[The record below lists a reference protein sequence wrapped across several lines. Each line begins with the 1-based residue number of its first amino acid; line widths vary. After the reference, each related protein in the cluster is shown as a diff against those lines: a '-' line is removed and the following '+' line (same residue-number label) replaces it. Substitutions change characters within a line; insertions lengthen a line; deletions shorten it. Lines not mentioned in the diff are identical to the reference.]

1 MKKLKLCNVHKL
13 ALSNEGEQRKP
24 IHIPFGTW
32 AYDDTIDQTLDREH
46 ADAIAADL
54 AGKIA
59 AGEPG
64 IPVYQGH
71 PDVPE
76 YAGKY
81 PDKGALGW
89 VKKILVNE
97 SGMDLEVEWDRDPGK
112 GFGWFSPYWTGD
124 DPGPGASGKRN
135 VIVDGLTS
143 IGLVNNPNI
152 REFRLANEL
161 QGGLNNNEGTFA
173 MPQHLIDLAKRF
185 DERVR
190 LANEANHDESK
201 HPRAED
207 GKWTSAGGG
216 GGGAGVNRKTK
227 SERSTDSFKRRMDEE
242 GEVTELNEL
251 EAKYIKLSGDNPFD
265 LSPEAEK
272 ALSDFNKKKADLQKR
287 GIIEERIRG
296 AKPGEGFRHKSTTD
310 EMKRRTPVN
319 MGDGRSSWTEEE
331 RKKFSDPTS
340 HLKFVELAKRF
351 DERVRLANKAN
362 YDESKH
368 PRAEDVKWTSVG
380 GSGGGGS
387 TNGGA
392 KRDDYTESLVKRTES
407 EGKTIFGKYSPSQIN
422 KSLSML
428 RDAHSARKSGFT
440 GVGGSDRGDAADRKS
455 IHAAAIKMGFKYN
468 RSTHQY
474 E

>member
-1 MKKLKLCNVHKL
+1 MKLKLCNVHKL
-13 ALSNEGEQRKP
+13 ALSNEGEGRKP

-46 ADAIAADL
+46 AEAIAADL

-97 SGMDLEVEWDRDPGK
+97 DGMDLEVEWDRDPGK

-124 DPGPGASGKRN
+124 DPGPGATGKRN

-152 REFRLANEL
+152 REFRLANEAQPEERKTMKPYQL
-161 QGGLNNNEGTFA
+161 
-173 MPQHLIDLAKRF
+173 PQRIIDLA
-185 DERVR
+185 
-190 LANEANHDESK
+190 NEYDESK

-207 GKWTSAGGG
+207 GKWTSGVGG
-216 GGGAGVNRKTK
+216 GGGASEETK
-227 SERSTDSFKRRMDEE
+227 GK
-242 GEVTELNEL
+242 
-251 EAKYIKLSGDNPFD
+251 
-265 LSPEAEK
+265 
-272 ALSDFNKKKADLQKR
+272 LQK
-287 GIIEERIRG
+287 
-296 AKPGEGFRHKSTTD
+296 
-310 EMKRRTPVN
+310 M
-319 MGDGRSSWTEEE
+319 
-331 RKKFSDPTS
+331 
-340 HLKFVELAKRF
+340 LKFDAISVAAGGNPASAPKDAIHFEHRGKKYYVGKDSEHMVKQFEDAGLVKRI
-351 DERVRLANKAN
+351 
-362 YDESKH
+362 S
-368 PRAEDVKWTSVG
+368 

-387 TNGGA
+387 GGA
-392 KRDDYTESLVKRTES
+392 TVKKVDPKTTPGYKQEQKMNRDLDAQVAKNRQRNSEFFAKRASYEAKLQS
-407 EGKTIFGKYSPSQIN
+407 TIRRAGTRLDHANIVNAVFSHYPK
-422 KSLSML
+422 
-428 RDAHSARKSGFT
+428 D
-440 GVGGSDRGDAADRKS
+440 DAAIS
-455 IHAAAIKMGFKYN
+455 AAHRTAIYAGLKYN
-468 RSTHQY
+468 HKLHRY

>member
-1 MKKLKLCNVHKL
+1 MTKLKLCNVHKL
-13 ALSNEGEQRKP
+13 ALSNEGEGRKP

-32 AYDDTIDQTLDREH
+32 AYDDRIDQTLDREH
-46 ADAIAADL
+46 AEAIAADL

-76 YAGKY
+76 YASKY

-97 SGMDLEVEWDRDPGK
+97 NGMDLEVEWDRDPGK
-112 GFGWFSPYWTGD
+112 GFGWFSPFWTGD

-152 REFRLANEL
+152 REFRLANEAGEDL
-161 QGGLNNNEGTFA
+161 TQRRGGAEVAAFKLPT
-173 MPQHLIDLAKRF
+173 HLLDLAKRF
-185 DERVR
+185 DDRVA
-190 LANEANHDESK
+190 LANVIDANGMGHSDENGQF
-201 HPRAED
+201 D
-207 GKWTSAGGG
+207 GSGSG
-216 GGGAGVNRKTK
+216 GGGASVGRKTK
-227 SERSTDSFKRRMDEE
+227 SERATESFKRRMDEE

-251 EAKYIKLSGDNPFD
+251 EAKYIKLSGGNPFD

-272 ALSDFNKKKADLQKR
+272 ALSDFTKKKADLQKR

-310 EMKRRTPVN
+310 ELKRRTPVN

-351 DERVRLANKAN
+351 DERMRNK
-362 YDESKH
+362 
-368 PRAEDVKWTSVG
+368 
-380 GSGGGGS
+380 
-387 TNGGA
+387 
-392 KRDDYTESLVKRTES
+392 
-407 EGKTIFGKYSPSQIN
+407 
-422 KSLSML
+422 
-428 RDAHSARKSGFT
+428 
-440 GVGGSDRGDAADRKS
+440 
-455 IHAAAIKMGFKYN
+455 
-468 RSTHQY
+468 
-474 E
+474 

>member
-1 MKKLKLCNVHKL
+1 MNKLKLCNVHKL
-13 ALSNEGEQRKP
+13 ALSNEGEGRKP

-97 SGMDLEVEWDRDPGK
+97 DGMDLEVEWDRDPGK

-124 DPGPGASGKRN
+124 DPGPGATGKRN

-152 REFRLANEL
+152 REFRLANEAGENL
-161 QGGLNNNEGTFA
+161 TQRRGEAEVAAFK

-185 DERVR
+185 DDRVA
-190 LANEANHDESK
+190 LANVIDANGVGHSDENGQF
-201 HPRAED
+201 D
-207 GKWTSAGGG
+207 GSGTGGG
-216 GGGAGVNRKTK
+216 GGSSQSARLDRMLGEARNGIAKAKEKVAASKARQSAAGKERAELESRLSEIRK
-227 SERSTDSFKRRMDEE
+227 KR
-242 GEVTELNEL
+242 TEL
-251 EAKYIKLSGDNPFD
+251 K
-265 LSPEAEK
+265 
-272 ALSDFNKKKADLQKR
+272 DFNDKMEAR
-287 GIIEERIRG
+287 
-296 AKPGEGFRHKSTTD
+296 
-310 EMKRRTPVN
+310 
-319 MGDGRSSWTEEE
+319 
-331 RKKFSDPTS
+331 
-340 HLKFVELAKRF
+340 LKG
-351 DERVRLANKAN
+351 
-362 YDESKH
+362 
-368 PRAEDVKWTSVG
+368 G
-380 GSGGGGS
+380 GSGGGGGKPKGLEYKDS
-387 TNGGA
+387 KGQLNSVEH
-392 KRDDYTESLVKRTES
+392 DYT
-407 EGKTIFGKYSPSQIN
+407 N
-422 KSLSML
+422 ML
-428 RDAHSARKSGFT
+428 KSGRAVMARNT
-440 GVGGSDRGDAADRKS
+440 PRAEKAKILNGLMNDTRKGRGDFAEDLFGPASDDDKTRHRRAGRATVKAL
-455 IHAAAIKMGFKYN
+455 HVAAIEGGLKYN
-468 RSTHQY
+468 RATHQY